1 MIDRIIAR
9 LPGWAKTP
17 IEILVGAAQQ
27 FGQDRSSRMSAAI
40 AYRTVFALAPL
51 LMILVAVLGAFLGSR
66 AEAQIEILDAV
77 EGVAGRDVSDTI
89 GSVISSATA
98 SADTAAII
106 GGILLVWTASGLFL
120 EMQRNLN
127 DIFDVPGEEVSGIG
141 AMIRTRG
148 IAFLWALGLGLL
160 LIATWGLNAIWRFIG
175 DLLPD
180 SMARVHE
187 VVGILAPVASL
198 VLLSLVFALVF
209 QTMTAATVRW
219 RAVLVGGLFT
229 SAVFIAAAYGIGV
242 FFESAGR
249 PTALGFTGSLVAVI
263 FLAYFLASVFHF
275 GAQVTKVYADRL
287 GEREAASRPK
297 SPYSNDPQVVVFEP
311 PTAVPRAAFAAFL
324 AGLAIGWRRRRR

>member
-1 MIDRIIAR
+1 
-9 LPGWAKTP
+9 
-17 IEILVGAAQQ
+17 
-27 FGQDRSSRMSAAI
+27 MSAAI

-51 LMILVAVLGAFLGSR
+51 LMILVAALGAFLGSR
-66 AEAQIEILDAV
+66 TEAQLEILDAV
-77 EGVAGRDVSDTI
+77 EAVAGRDVSNTI

-106 GGILLVWTASGLFL
+106 GGVLLVWTASGLFL

-127 DIFDVPGEEVSGIG
+127 DIFDVPGEEVSGIV
-141 AMIRTRG
+141 AMVRTRG

-160 LIATWGLNAIWRFIG
+160 LIATWGLNAVWRFIG

-180 SMARVHE
+180 SMAGVHE
-187 VVGILAPVASL
+187 TVGILAPVASL
-198 VLLSLVFALVF
+198 ILLSLVFALVF

-219 RAVLVGGLFT
+219 RAVLIGGLFT
-229 SAVFIAAAYGIGV
+229 STVFIAAAYGIGV
-242 FFESAGR
+242 FFQSAGA

-287 GEREAASRPK
+287 HEQETAPAPGRLQSE
-297 SPYSNDPQVVVFEP
+297 DPQVLVAEP
-311 PTAVPRAAFAAFL
+311 PAGVPRAALVAFL
-324 AGLAIGWRRRRR
+324 AGLFVGWRRRGR

>member
-1 MIDRIIAR
+1 VIDWILAR

-17 IEILVGAAQQ
+17 AEILIGAARE
-27 FGQDRSSRMSAAI
+27 FGQDRSSRMSAAL

-66 AEAQIEILDAV
+66 AEAQVEILDAV
-77 EGVAGRDVSDTI
+77 NTVAGRDVRDTI

-106 GGILLVWTASGLFL
+106 GGVLLVWTASGLFL

-127 DIFDVPGEEVSGIG
+127 DIFDVPGEEVSGIV

-160 LIATWGLNAIWRFIG
+160 LIATWGLNAVWRFIG

-187 VVGILAPVASL
+187 VVGVLAPVASL

-209 QTMTAATVRW
+209 QTMTAARVRW

-229 SAVFIAAAYGIGV
+229 SIMFIAAAYGIGV
-242 FFESAGR
+242 FFQSAGE

-263 FLAYFLASVFHF
+263 FLAYFLASVFLF

-287 GEREAASRPK
+287 AEREVASRPR
-297 SPYSNDPQVVVFEP
+297 SLYTDDPQVVVSEP
-311 PTAVPRAAFAAFL
+311 PVSVPRAALAAFL
-324 AGLAIGWRRRRR
+324 AGLAVGWRRRRR

>member
-1 MIDRIIAR
+1 VIDRIVAR
-9 LPGWAKTP
+9 LPSWAKTP
-17 IEILVGAAQQ
+17 TEILVGAARE

-66 AEAQIEILDAV
+66 AEAQVEIIDAV
-77 EGVAGRDVSDTI
+77 HSVAGQDVADTI
-89 GSVISSATA
+89 ESVISSATA

-160 LIATWGLNAIWRFIG
+160 LIVTWGLNAVWRFIG

-219 RAVLVGGLFT
+219 RAVWIGGFFT
-229 SAVFIAAAYGIGV
+229 SIVFIAAAYGIGV
-242 FFESAGR
+242 FFQSAGE

-263 FLAYFLASVFHF
+263 FLAYFLASVFLF

-287 GEREAASRPK
+287 NERDREPGR
-297 SPYSNDPQVVVFEP
+297 DPRFGDDPRVVVSQP
-311 PTAVPRAAFAAFL
+311 PAGVPRAAFAAFL
-324 AGLAIGWRRRRR
+324 AGLAVGWRRGRR